1 MDSKSPPKGRTG
13 STALSAALLMI
24 VATSWSGTALARTQT
39 ESDCDR
45 VARALNALD
54 APAETLGIRSVD
66 HVPIQSESAALDE
79 IDLDEEPT
87 APMLRLAPRVSNALR
102 NVFDDGEVI
111 SVDDTT
117 IEIAVSP
124 VAEREDV
131 KDSSD
136 LITDDAGSDTE
147 QDDDLPLLQR
157 RMYRTDI

>member
-1 MDSKSPPKGRTG
+1 MDSKSPLKGRTC
-13 STALSAALLMI
+13 SAALSIALLTI
-24 VATSWSGTALARTQT
+24 VSTAWSSTALARTQT

-45 VARALNALD
+45 VARALHALD

-79 IDLDEEPT
+79 SDLEEEPT

-111 SVDDTT
+111 AVDDTSPD
-117 IEIAVSP
+117 IAVSP
-124 VAEREDV
+124 VAEREEV
-131 KDSSD
+131 KDSAD
-136 LITDDAGSDTE
+136 LITDDAGADSE

>member
-1 MDSKSPPKGRTG
+1 
-13 STALSAALLMI
+13 
-24 VATSWSGTALARTQT
+24 
-39 ESDCDR
+39 
-45 VARALNALD
+45 
-54 APAETLGIRSVD
+54 
-66 HVPIQSESAALDE
+66 
-79 IDLDEEPT
+79 
-87 APMLRLAPRVSNALR
+87 MLRLAPRVSNALR

-111 SVDDTT
+111 SVDDTS

-136 LITDDAGSDTE
+136 LITDEVGSDTE